1 MSRPFLVKD
10 IALQAG
16 LSLATVDRVLNERP
30 GVREHTVRR
39 VRQAI
44 GELEKQRAQIG
55 LSGRKLVLD
64 VVMEAPSRFSEAV
77 RQGLEQAMPSL
88 QPVIFRAR
96 YHVAETR
103 GVGDTVAIIEALR
116 RRGSNGVFLK
126 APDVAE
132 VRGATAGLVTAGIP
146 VVTLVTDLP
155 DTGRQA
161 YVGMDNRAAGET
173 AAYLLGEW
181 LGGGPARILVT
192 ISSNRFRGEEER
204 EIGFRQ
210 ALRERYPAL
219 GIIEVSEG
227 HGLDRNTGMLALA
240 ALRANPDIAGV
251 YSIGGGNRAIVE
263 AFAALGRTCRA
274 FVGHDL
280 DADNLALLRAGRVS
294 AVLHHDLGHD
304 MRNAC
309 LHVMRAHGL
318 LPKSPVSG
326 MANIQIITPFNV
338 PQAAG
343 NT

>member
-44 GELEKQRAQIG
+44 GELEKQRDLIG

-64 VVMEAPSRFSEAV
+64 VVMETPSRFSEAV
-77 RQGLEQAMPSL
+77 RQGLEQAIPSL

-96 YHVAETR
+96 YHFAETR
-103 GVGDTVAIIEALR
+103 SVGDTVALLEALQ
-116 RRGSNGVFLK
+116 RRGSNGVLLK
-126 APDVAE
+126 APDVAD
-132 VRGATAGLVTAGIP
+132 VRVATARLVAAGIP
-146 VVTLVTDLP
+146 VVTLVTDIP

-161 YVGMDNRAAGET
+161 YVGMDNRAAGAT

-219 GIIEVSEG
+219 GIVEASEG
-227 HGLDRNTGMLALA
+227 HGLDRDTGMLALA
-240 ALRANPDIAGV
+240 ALRQHDDIAGV

-263 AFAALGRTCRA
+263 AFASLGRACRA

-280 DADNLALLRAGRVS
+280 DADNLALLRAGRIG
-294 AVLHHDLGHD
+294 AVLHHDLGQD

-343 NT
+343 L